1 MNSFPWWQ
9 YARFGLAC
17 LVEWEGSQGTGL
29 PAARKPWLPVQH
41 REGWDRVSPNIHL
54 SLEVSPQP
62 ATSFHVQQRHQP
74 HLHIQKRSIHLHPHK
89 THHSRNSSISPT
101 GTRSQTR
108 RQKMD
113 YAHSPN
119 KRHAR
124 FDHSAISAFGSSILA
139 RHAIPDPSPLRH
151 SRANHKASNYTAP
164 HSYPSK

>member
-1 MNSFPWWQ
+1 MQIYHS
-9 YARFGLAC
+9 LELLS
-17 LVEWEGSQGTGL
+17 LVAICKVWTGL
-29 PAARKPWLPVQH
+29 SSGVGGQSGNRIACCQKALAAVQH

-113 YAHSPN
+113 YAHSLN

-124 FDHSAISAFGSSILA
+124 FDHSAISAFGSQS
-139 RHAIPDPSPLRH
+139 
-151 SRANHKASNYTAP
+151 
-164 HSYPSK
+164 